1 MITKSM
7 VGLVLG
13 SVFIFGNAVLSI
25 DKLDSIECKIIKKN
39 NKDVNCTQK
48 GTYSLDIGDEIIS
61 SLKKNDFNISYHTTD
76 SVFVLK
82 IKNGYKIDKSLLSW
96 LKSLYNNI
104 KYPNVND
111 GNGGVNGY
119 SNKRYKLPSKTK
131 ILYGDKLEININK
144 KDITDIEECLIED
157 TNGTEIKIG
166 YSCLKQKIIL
176 DSNKFKKNK
185 KYTLFIIYGKN
196 KQKAI
201 DFSFVDNRDI
211 QLMQKK
217 NLKEQSKELND
228 FKLYIYQ
235 INQKEER

>member
-104 KYPNVND
+104 KYPNMEELMDIQISDIN
-111 GNGGVNGY
+111 Y
-119 SNKRYKLPSKTK
+119 HQKLK
-131 ILYGDKLEININK
+131 YYMEIN
-144 KDITDIEECLIED
+144 
-157 TNGTEIKIG
+157 
-166 YSCLKQKIIL
+166 
-176 DSNKFKKNK
+176 
-185 KYTLFIIYGKN
+185 
-196 KQKAI
+196 
-201 DFSFVDNRDI
+201 
-211 QLMQKK
+211 
-217 NLKEQSKELND
+217 
-228 FKLYIYQ
+228 
-235 INQKEER
+235 